1 MRALCFVMSTSHYAA
16 RSRNCI
22 YLGDKAK
29 RARDALF
36 ILISMNEYLTSN
48 SYGDIDIGQWKIQAP
63 VIWLCRMTAL
73 NHQLSLETERESE
86 RVYGAA
92 GRSEAC
98 ASPGTTHPQWRHADC
113 PRPGH
118 WTGSRAGELYGKQ
131 QGAKLSL
138 RKGRWE
144 GHTARHNARVGTCD
158 QPRAA
163 RPLTYN
169 AREDF

>member
-1 MRALCFVMSTSHYAA
+1 MSTSHYAA
-16 RSRNCI
+16 RSRDCI
-22 YLGDKAK
+22 YLGDKAE
-29 RARDALF
+29 RAMHCLYWKVW
-36 ILISMNEYLTSN
+36 ISN
-48 SYGDIDIGQWKIQAP
+48 SYGDIDIGQWKVQAP

-73 NHQLSLETERESE
+73 NHQLPLDAERE
-86 RVYGAA
+86 RVDGAA

-98 ASPGTTHPQWRHADC
+98 VTPGTTHPQWRHADC

-144 GHTARHNARVGTCD
+144 GHTCCNARHNARVETCD

-163 RPLTYN
+163 SPLTYN

>member
-1 MRALCFVMSTSHYAA
+1 MEDTSAGDLVVSHDCTKSSAVT
-16 RSRNCI
+16 RN
-22 YLGDKAK
+22 
-29 RARDALF
+29 R
-36 ILISMNEYLTSN
+36 
-48 SYGDIDIGQWKIQAP
+48 
-63 VIWLCRMTAL
+63 
-73 NHQLSLETERESE
+73 ERE
-86 RVYGAA
+86 RVDGAA

-144 GHTARHNARVGTCD
+144 GYTCCIARHNARVGTCD

-163 RPLTYN
+163 SPLTYPN
-169 AREDF
+169 LAIRVKQSTLFFISFQFSHVRTL